1 MVKEEKFTFETPS
14 LEVASFGTF
23 VAGASGPQEGDG
35 GEDREEW

>member
-23 VAGASGPQEGDG
+23 VAGDSGPKDGDG
-35 GEDREEW
+35 GNDQEPW